1 MIRAGRG
8 GVYAADWLERGIV
21 GIGWDFGGA
30 DIAGMNREKIRAAYA
45 AAHPSESKQKVAA
58 NVGQIYRFAHCMAQG
73 STVVMYDPAER
84 LYHIGDIS
92 GPCKPTSESESLT
105 YTRTVKWGK
114 TALRD
119 ALSPA
124 SKNSLGGIQT
134 IFAVS
139 DEVMSD
145 LEAAGSKPACND
157 SSADADDNAAND
169 EETLAATYDNGIEL
183 IKDRVNQLDWE
194 DMERLVAG
202 MLEAMGYCARVMP
215 KGPDGGRDVVASP
228 DALGLESPRIVAEE
242 KEERAR
248 KTAMDDFNAAFS
260 EYLKALGNS
269 ELTVEK
275 IDELENAISALSG
288 SEKGCTIE
296 IESEQFKSLV
306 KSVRDYTERLSKAN
320 SAKSSNVVFKLF
332 EKKPSDISG
341 LKECL
346 ATQREI
352 LTQAA

>member
-1 MIRAGRG
+1 MIQQVA
-8 GVYAADWLERGIV
+8 
-21 GIGWDFGGA
+21 F
-30 DIAGMNREKIRAAYA
+30 DI
-45 AAHPSESKQKVAA
+45 
-58 NVGQIYRFAHCMAQG
+58 
-73 STVVMYDPAER
+73 
-84 LYHIGDIS
+84 
-92 GPCKPTSESESLT
+92 
-105 YTRTVKWGK
+105 
-114 TALRD
+114 
-119 ALSPA
+119 
-124 SKNSLGGIQT
+124 
-134 IFAVS
+134 
-139 DEVMSD
+139 
-145 LEAAGSKPACND
+145 
-157 SSADADDNAAND
+157 
-169 EETLAATYDNGIEL
+169 
-183 IKDRVNQLDWE
+183 
-194 DMERLVAG
+194 
-202 MLEAMGYCARVMP
+202 P
-215 KGPDGGRDVVASP
+215 KEI
-228 DALGLESPRIVAEE
+228 ALGLASGEYVQYGGVVRDAADHIVKHLEPADVSNDVNKAIQVAAQAIQLAKENKKTAIGVLAVAGVAAAGGAVYAGVTHLQHK

-296 IESEQFKSLV
+296 IESEQFKNLV

-332 EKKPSDISG
+332 EKKPNDISG

>member
-1 MIRAGRG
+1 MIQQVA
-8 GVYAADWLERGIV
+8 
-21 GIGWDFGGA
+21 F
-30 DIAGMNREKIRAAYA
+30 DI
-45 AAHPSESKQKVAA
+45 
-58 NVGQIYRFAHCMAQG
+58 
-73 STVVMYDPAER
+73 
-84 LYHIGDIS
+84 
-92 GPCKPTSESESLT
+92 
-105 YTRTVKWGK
+105 
-114 TALRD
+114 
-119 ALSPA
+119 
-124 SKNSLGGIQT
+124 
-134 IFAVS
+134 
-139 DEVMSD
+139 
-145 LEAAGSKPACND
+145 
-157 SSADADDNAAND
+157 
-169 EETLAATYDNGIEL
+169 
-183 IKDRVNQLDWE
+183 
-194 DMERLVAG
+194 
-202 MLEAMGYCARVMP
+202 P
-215 KGPDGGRDVVASP
+215 KEI
-228 DALGLESPRIVAEE
+228 ALGLASGEYVQYGGVVRDAAGHIVKHLEPADVSNDVNKAIQVAAQAIQLAKENKKTAIGVLAVAGVAAAGGAVYAGVTHLQHK

-320 SAKSSNVVFKLF
+320 SAKNSNVVFKLF
-332 EKKPSDISG
+332 EKKPNDISG

>member
-1 MIRAGRG
+1 MIQQVA
-8 GVYAADWLERGIV
+8 
-21 GIGWDFGGA
+21 F
-30 DIAGMNREKIRAAYA
+30 DI
-45 AAHPSESKQKVAA
+45 
-58 NVGQIYRFAHCMAQG
+58 
-73 STVVMYDPAER
+73 
-84 LYHIGDIS
+84 
-92 GPCKPTSESESLT
+92 
-105 YTRTVKWGK
+105 
-114 TALRD
+114 
-119 ALSPA
+119 
-124 SKNSLGGIQT
+124 
-134 IFAVS
+134 
-139 DEVMSD
+139 
-145 LEAAGSKPACND
+145 
-157 SSADADDNAAND
+157 
-169 EETLAATYDNGIEL
+169 
-183 IKDRVNQLDWE
+183 
-194 DMERLVAG
+194 
-202 MLEAMGYCARVMP
+202 P
-215 KGPDGGRDVVASP
+215 KEI
-228 DALGLESPRIVAEE
+228 ALGLASGEYVQYGGVVRDAAGHIVKHLEPTDVSNDVNKAIQVAAQAIQLAKENKKTAIGVLAVAGVAAAGGAVYAGVTHLQHK

-332 EKKPSDISG
+332 EKKPNDISG

>member
-1 MIRAGRG
+1 MI
-8 GVYAADWLERGIV
+8 
-21 GIGWDFGGA
+21 
-30 DIAGMNREKIRAAYA
+30 
-45 AAHPSESKQKVAA
+45 QQVAFD
-58 NVGQIYRFAHCMAQG
+58 V
-73 STVVMYDPAER
+73 
-84 LYHIGDIS
+84 
-92 GPCKPTSESESLT
+92 
-105 YTRTVKWGK
+105 
-114 TALRD
+114 
-119 ALSPA
+119 
-124 SKNSLGGIQT
+124 
-134 IFAVS
+134 
-139 DEVMSD
+139 
-145 LEAAGSKPACND
+145 
-157 SSADADDNAAND
+157 
-169 EETLAATYDNGIEL
+169 
-183 IKDRVNQLDWE
+183 
-194 DMERLVAG
+194 
-202 MLEAMGYCARVMP
+202 P
-215 KGPDGGRDVVASP
+215 KEI
-228 DALGLESPRIVAEE
+228 ALGLASGEYVQDGGVVRDAAGHIVKHLEPADISNDANKAMQVAAQAIQLAKENKKTAIGVLAVAGVAAAGGAVYARVTHLQHK

-332 EKKPSDISG
+332 EKKPNDISG

>member
-1 MIRAGRG
+1 MI
-8 GVYAADWLERGIV
+8 
-21 GIGWDFGGA
+21 
-30 DIAGMNREKIRAAYA
+30 
-45 AAHPSESKQKVAA
+45 QQVAFD
-58 NVGQIYRFAHCMAQG
+58 V
-73 STVVMYDPAER
+73 
-84 LYHIGDIS
+84 
-92 GPCKPTSESESLT
+92 
-105 YTRTVKWGK
+105 
-114 TALRD
+114 
-119 ALSPA
+119 
-124 SKNSLGGIQT
+124 
-134 IFAVS
+134 
-139 DEVMSD
+139 
-145 LEAAGSKPACND
+145 
-157 SSADADDNAAND
+157 
-169 EETLAATYDNGIEL
+169 
-183 IKDRVNQLDWE
+183 
-194 DMERLVAG
+194 
-202 MLEAMGYCARVMP
+202 P
-215 KGPDGGRDVVASP
+215 KEI
-228 DALGLESPRIVAEE
+228 ALGLASGEYVQYGGVVRDAAGHIVKHLEPANVSNDVNKAIQVAVQAVQLAKENKKTAIGVLAVAGVAAAGGAVYAGVTHLQHK

-320 SAKSSNVVFKLF
+320 SAKSSNDVFKLF
-332 EKKPSDISG
+332 EKKPNDISG

>member
-1 MIRAGRG
+1 MIQQVAFDIPKEIALGLASGEYVQYG
-8 GVYAADWLERGIV
+8 GVVRDAAGHIVKHLE
-21 GIGWDFGGA
+21 
-30 DIAGMNREKIRAAYA
+30 
-45 AAHPSESKQKVAA
+45 PA
-58 NVGQIYRFAHCMAQG
+58 NV
-73 STVVMYDPAER
+73 S
-84 LYHIGDIS
+84 
-92 GPCKPTSESESLT
+92 
-105 YTRTVKWGK
+105 
-114 TALRD
+114 
-119 ALSPA
+119 
-124 SKNSLGGIQT
+124 
-134 IFAVS
+134 
-139 DEVMSD
+139 
-145 LEAAGSKPACND
+145 
-157 SSADADDNAAND
+157 NAANRAMQVAAQVIQ
-169 EETLAATYDNGIEL
+169 LAKENKKAAISVL
-183 IKDRVNQLDWE
+183 A
-194 DMERLVAG
+194 VAG
-202 MLEAMGYCARVMP
+202 VAAA
-215 KGPDGGRDVVASP
+215 GGAVYAGVAH
-228 DALGLESPRIVAEE
+228 LQHK

-296 IESEQFKSLV
+296 IESEQFKTLV

-332 EKKPSDISG
+332 EKKPNDISG

>member
-1 MIRAGRG
+1 MIQQVA
-8 GVYAADWLERGIV
+8 
-21 GIGWDFGGA
+21 F
-30 DIAGMNREKIRAAYA
+30 DI
-45 AAHPSESKQKVAA
+45 
-58 NVGQIYRFAHCMAQG
+58 
-73 STVVMYDPAER
+73 
-84 LYHIGDIS
+84 
-92 GPCKPTSESESLT
+92 
-105 YTRTVKWGK
+105 
-114 TALRD
+114 
-119 ALSPA
+119 
-124 SKNSLGGIQT
+124 
-134 IFAVS
+134 
-139 DEVMSD
+139 
-145 LEAAGSKPACND
+145 
-157 SSADADDNAAND
+157 
-169 EETLAATYDNGIEL
+169 
-183 IKDRVNQLDWE
+183 
-194 DMERLVAG
+194 
-202 MLEAMGYCARVMP
+202 P
-215 KGPDGGRDVVASP
+215 KEI
-228 DALGLESPRIVAEE
+228 ALGLASGEYVQYGGVVRDAAGHIVKHLEPVDVSNDVNKAIQVAAQAIQLAKENKKTAIGVLAVAGVAAAGGAVYAGVTHLQHK

-296 IESEQFKSLV
+296 IESEQFKGLV

-332 EKKPSDISG
+332 EKKPNDISG

>member
-1 MIRAGRG
+1 MIQQVA
-8 GVYAADWLERGIV
+8 
-21 GIGWDFGGA
+21 F
-30 DIAGMNREKIRAAYA
+30 DI
-45 AAHPSESKQKVAA
+45 
-58 NVGQIYRFAHCMAQG
+58 
-73 STVVMYDPAER
+73 
-84 LYHIGDIS
+84 
-92 GPCKPTSESESLT
+92 
-105 YTRTVKWGK
+105 
-114 TALRD
+114 
-119 ALSPA
+119 
-124 SKNSLGGIQT
+124 
-134 IFAVS
+134 
-139 DEVMSD
+139 
-145 LEAAGSKPACND
+145 
-157 SSADADDNAAND
+157 
-169 EETLAATYDNGIEL
+169 
-183 IKDRVNQLDWE
+183 
-194 DMERLVAG
+194 
-202 MLEAMGYCARVMP
+202 P
-215 KGPDGGRDVVASP
+215 KEI
-228 DALGLESPRIVAEE
+228 ALGLASGEYVQYGGVVRDAAGHIVKHLEPADVSNDVNKAIQVAAQAIQLAKENKKTAIGVLAVAGVAAAGGAVYAGVTHLQHK

-296 IESEQFKSLV
+296 IESEQFKNLV

-332 EKKPSDISG
+332 EKKPNDISG

>member
-1 MIRAGRG
+1 MIQQVA
-8 GVYAADWLERGIV
+8 
-21 GIGWDFGGA
+21 F
-30 DIAGMNREKIRAAYA
+30 DI
-45 AAHPSESKQKVAA
+45 
-58 NVGQIYRFAHCMAQG
+58 
-73 STVVMYDPAER
+73 
-84 LYHIGDIS
+84 
-92 GPCKPTSESESLT
+92 
-105 YTRTVKWGK
+105 
-114 TALRD
+114 
-119 ALSPA
+119 
-124 SKNSLGGIQT
+124 
-134 IFAVS
+134 
-139 DEVMSD
+139 
-145 LEAAGSKPACND
+145 
-157 SSADADDNAAND
+157 
-169 EETLAATYDNGIEL
+169 
-183 IKDRVNQLDWE
+183 
-194 DMERLVAG
+194 
-202 MLEAMGYCARVMP
+202 P
-215 KGPDGGRDVVASP
+215 KEI
-228 DALGLESPRIVAEE
+228 ALGLASGEYVQYGGVVRDAAGHIVKHLEPADVSNDVNKATQVAAQAIQLAKENKKTAIGVLAVAGVAAAGGAVYAGVTHLQHK
-242 KEERAR
+242 KEERSR

-332 EKKPSDISG
+332 EKKPNDISD

>member
-1 MIRAGRG
+1 MIQQVA
-8 GVYAADWLERGIV
+8 
-21 GIGWDFGGA
+21 F
-30 DIAGMNREKIRAAYA
+30 DI
-45 AAHPSESKQKVAA
+45 
-58 NVGQIYRFAHCMAQG
+58 
-73 STVVMYDPAER
+73 
-84 LYHIGDIS
+84 
-92 GPCKPTSESESLT
+92 
-105 YTRTVKWGK
+105 
-114 TALRD
+114 
-119 ALSPA
+119 
-124 SKNSLGGIQT
+124 
-134 IFAVS
+134 
-139 DEVMSD
+139 
-145 LEAAGSKPACND
+145 
-157 SSADADDNAAND
+157 
-169 EETLAATYDNGIEL
+169 
-183 IKDRVNQLDWE
+183 
-194 DMERLVAG
+194 
-202 MLEAMGYCARVMP
+202 P
-215 KGPDGGRDVVASP
+215 KEI
-228 DALGLESPRIVAEE
+228 ALGLASGEYVQYGGVVRDAAGHIVKHLEPADVSNDVNKAIQVAAQAIQLAKENKKTAIGVLAVAGVAAAGGAVYAGVTHLQHK

-320 SAKSSNVVFKLF
+320 SAKSPNVVFKLF
-332 EKKPSDISG
+332 EKKPNDISG

>member
-1 MIRAGRG
+1 MIQQVA
-8 GVYAADWLERGIV
+8 
-21 GIGWDFGGA
+21 F
-30 DIAGMNREKIRAAYA
+30 DI
-45 AAHPSESKQKVAA
+45 
-58 NVGQIYRFAHCMAQG
+58 
-73 STVVMYDPAER
+73 
-84 LYHIGDIS
+84 
-92 GPCKPTSESESLT
+92 
-105 YTRTVKWGK
+105 
-114 TALRD
+114 
-119 ALSPA
+119 
-124 SKNSLGGIQT
+124 
-134 IFAVS
+134 
-139 DEVMSD
+139 
-145 LEAAGSKPACND
+145 
-157 SSADADDNAAND
+157 
-169 EETLAATYDNGIEL
+169 
-183 IKDRVNQLDWE
+183 
-194 DMERLVAG
+194 
-202 MLEAMGYCARVMP
+202 P
-215 KGPDGGRDVVASP
+215 KEI
-228 DALGLESPRIVAEE
+228 ALGLASGEYVQYGGVVRDAAGHIVKHLEPADVSNDVNKAIQVAAQAIQLAKENKKTAIGVLAVAGVTAAGGAVYAGVTHLQHK

-320 SAKSSNVVFKLF
+320 STKSSNVVFKLF
-332 EKKPSDISG
+332 EKKPNDISG

>member
-1 MIRAGRG
+1 MI
-8 GVYAADWLERGIV
+8 
-21 GIGWDFGGA
+21 
-30 DIAGMNREKIRAAYA
+30 
-45 AAHPSESKQKVAA
+45 QQVAFD
-58 NVGQIYRFAHCMAQG
+58 V
-73 STVVMYDPAER
+73 
-84 LYHIGDIS
+84 
-92 GPCKPTSESESLT
+92 
-105 YTRTVKWGK
+105 
-114 TALRD
+114 
-119 ALSPA
+119 
-124 SKNSLGGIQT
+124 
-134 IFAVS
+134 
-139 DEVMSD
+139 
-145 LEAAGSKPACND
+145 
-157 SSADADDNAAND
+157 
-169 EETLAATYDNGIEL
+169 
-183 IKDRVNQLDWE
+183 
-194 DMERLVAG
+194 
-202 MLEAMGYCARVMP
+202 P
-215 KGPDGGRDVVASP
+215 KEI
-228 DALGLESPRIVAEE
+228 ALGLASGEYVQYGGVVRDAAGHIVKHLEPADVSNDVNKAIQVAAQAIQLAKENKKTAIGVLAVAGVAAAGGAVYAGVTHLQHK

-332 EKKPSDISG
+332 EKKPNDISG

-352 LTQAA
+352 FTQAA

>member
-1 MIRAGRG
+1 MI
-8 GVYAADWLERGIV
+8 
-21 GIGWDFGGA
+21 
-30 DIAGMNREKIRAAYA
+30 
-45 AAHPSESKQKVAA
+45 QQVAFD
-58 NVGQIYRFAHCMAQG
+58 V
-73 STVVMYDPAER
+73 
-84 LYHIGDIS
+84 
-92 GPCKPTSESESLT
+92 
-105 YTRTVKWGK
+105 
-114 TALRD
+114 
-119 ALSPA
+119 
-124 SKNSLGGIQT
+124 
-134 IFAVS
+134 
-139 DEVMSD
+139 
-145 LEAAGSKPACND
+145 
-157 SSADADDNAAND
+157 
-169 EETLAATYDNGIEL
+169 
-183 IKDRVNQLDWE
+183 
-194 DMERLVAG
+194 
-202 MLEAMGYCARVMP
+202 P
-215 KGPDGGRDVVASP
+215 KEI
-228 DALGLESPRIVAEE
+228 ALGLASGEYVQYGGVVRDAAGHIVKHLEPADVSNDANKAMQVAAQAIQLAKENKKAAIGVLAVAGVAAAGGAVYAGVTHLQHK

-296 IESEQFKSLV
+296 IESEQFKSPV

-332 EKKPSDISG
+332 EKKPTDISG

>member
-1 MIRAGRG
+1 MAG
-8 GVYAADWLERGIV
+8 VKKGIPV
-21 GIGWDFGGA
+21 I
-30 DIAGMNREKIRAAYA
+30 
-45 AAHPSESKQKVAA
+45 QQVAFD
-58 NVGQIYRFAHCMAQG
+58 V
-73 STVVMYDPAER
+73 
-84 LYHIGDIS
+84 
-92 GPCKPTSESESLT
+92 
-105 YTRTVKWGK
+105 
-114 TALRD
+114 
-119 ALSPA
+119 
-124 SKNSLGGIQT
+124 
-134 IFAVS
+134 
-139 DEVMSD
+139 
-145 LEAAGSKPACND
+145 
-157 SSADADDNAAND
+157 
-169 EETLAATYDNGIEL
+169 
-183 IKDRVNQLDWE
+183 
-194 DMERLVAG
+194 
-202 MLEAMGYCARVMP
+202 P
-215 KGPDGGRDVVASP
+215 KEI
-228 DALGLESPRIVAEE
+228 ALGLASGEYIQYGGVVRDAAGHIVKHLEPVNVSNDANRAMQVAAQAIQLAKENKKTAIGVLAVAGVAAAGGAVYAGVTHLQHK

-332 EKKPSDISG
+332 EKKPNDISD

>member
-1 MIRAGRG
+1 MIQQVA
-8 GVYAADWLERGIV
+8 
-21 GIGWDFGGA
+21 F
-30 DIAGMNREKIRAAYA
+30 DI
-45 AAHPSESKQKVAA
+45 
-58 NVGQIYRFAHCMAQG
+58 
-73 STVVMYDPAER
+73 
-84 LYHIGDIS
+84 
-92 GPCKPTSESESLT
+92 
-105 YTRTVKWGK
+105 
-114 TALRD
+114 
-119 ALSPA
+119 
-124 SKNSLGGIQT
+124 
-134 IFAVS
+134 
-139 DEVMSD
+139 
-145 LEAAGSKPACND
+145 
-157 SSADADDNAAND
+157 
-169 EETLAATYDNGIEL
+169 
-183 IKDRVNQLDWE
+183 
-194 DMERLVAG
+194 
-202 MLEAMGYCARVMP
+202 P
-215 KGPDGGRDVVASP
+215 KEI
-228 DALGLESPRIVAEE
+228 ALGLASGEYVQYGGVVRDAASHIVKHLEPADVSNDVNKAIQVAAQAIQLAKENKKTAIGVLAVAGVAAAGGAVYAGVTHLQHK

-332 EKKPSDISG
+332 EKKPNDISG

>member
-1 MIRAGRG
+1 MIQQVA
-8 GVYAADWLERGIV
+8 
-21 GIGWDFGGA
+21 F
-30 DIAGMNREKIRAAYA
+30 DI
-45 AAHPSESKQKVAA
+45 
-58 NVGQIYRFAHCMAQG
+58 
-73 STVVMYDPAER
+73 
-84 LYHIGDIS
+84 
-92 GPCKPTSESESLT
+92 
-105 YTRTVKWGK
+105 
-114 TALRD
+114 
-119 ALSPA
+119 
-124 SKNSLGGIQT
+124 
-134 IFAVS
+134 
-139 DEVMSD
+139 
-145 LEAAGSKPACND
+145 
-157 SSADADDNAAND
+157 
-169 EETLAATYDNGIEL
+169 
-183 IKDRVNQLDWE
+183 
-194 DMERLVAG
+194 
-202 MLEAMGYCARVMP
+202 P
-215 KGPDGGRDVVASP
+215 KEI
-228 DALGLESPRIVAEE
+228 ALGLASGEYVQYGGVVRDAAGHIVKHLEPADVSNDVNKAIQVAAQAIQLAKENKKTAIGVLAVAGVAAAGGAVYAGVTHLQHK

-248 KTAMDDFNAAFS
+248 KTALDDFNAAFS

-296 IESEQFKSLV
+296 IESEQFKNLV